1 MAINQNDI
9 IYFILTDR
17 FYGVENT
24 NVTDINKAKNTTYHG
39 GNFDGIVEK
48 IPYLKKL
55 GITALWITPVYLQV
69 PPVDEPGK
77 EEKLN
82 YSYHGYWP
90 LDFNQVD
97 PHLYAD
103 SKKHPEGSKIYLKEL
118 VDKLHENGIKLILD
132 MVVNHTGYDHPGTFG
147 SEKNPTPIRPAWF
160 NKKGLSSND
169 DAIKGE
175 LSSLP
180 DMDLDNPDVV
190 YYHINTILSWI
201 EETGVDAI
209 RMDTVRHVEKAFWN
223 YYKTMVKGKYTDV
236 SLIGEVL
243 VFDTKSISEYQKH
256 FAFDSLFDF
265 PLQKAI
271 CDTFIYD
278 GSLVELVSPYNS
290 GYGILESDNV
300 YTNQNKLVTLL
311 DNHDLSARFAS
322 WANMKYGNNF
332 KTPASVNTIKL
343 ALSFL
348 FTVRGIPQIYYG
360 TEIGMEGLYDPDN
373 RKDFEWEK
381 FDQNYNVKDEFVFE
395 KEIFEHTCKLIKIK
409 KENEALYCGN
419 LICIYVDT
427 FVIVYLRYFK
437 ENIVVVVINNG
448 NMDMP
453 NPIEIRL
460 NDNNSLPA
468 IIKEKISNENFS
480 CLISDKKV
488 KANNGMISVQLKGK
502 DCVVLKNEK

>member
-17 FYGVENT
+17 FYGVENS
-24 NVTDINKAKNTTYHG
+24 NVSDINKLKNTTYHG
-39 GNFDGIVEK
+39 GNFDGIIEK

-77 EEKLN
+77 EETMN
-82 YSYHGYWP
+82 YGYHGYWP
-90 LDFNQVD
+90 LDFNKVD
-97 PHLYAD
+97 PHLYID
-103 SKKHPEGSKIYLKEL
+103 GKRYPEGSKKHVKDLA
-118 VDKLHENGIKLILD
+118 DKLHENGIKLILD
-132 MVVNHTGYDHPGTFG
+132 MVVNHTGYNHPGTTDADN
-147 SEKNPTPIRPAWF
+147 NPTPIKPAWF
-160 NKKGLSSND
+160 NKKGLSCAD
-169 DAIKGE
+169 DVIEGE
-175 LSSLP
+175 LSCLP
-180 DMDLDNPDVV
+180 DMDLDNPDVI

-223 YYKTMVKGKYTDV
+223 YYKTMIKGKYTDV

-278 GSLVELVSPYNS
+278 GSLVGLVSPFNK
-290 GYGILESDNV
+290 GFGILENDNV

-322 WANMKYGNNF
+322 WSNQKHGSGF
-332 KTPASVNTIKL
+332 KTQASVNTIKL
-343 ALSFL
+343 ALSFM
-348 FTVRGIPQIYYG
+348 FTVRGIPQLYYG
-360 TEIGMEGLYDPDN
+360 TEIGMEGFSDPDN
-373 RKDFEWEK
+373 RKDFEWDK
-381 FDQNYNVKDEFVFE
+381 FDENYTLKDEYAFE
-395 KEIFEHTCKLIKIK
+395 KDIFEHTCKLIKIR

-419 LICIYVDT
+419 FVCIYVDT
-427 FVIVYLRYFK
+427 FVMVYLRYFK
-437 ENIVVVVINNG
+437 ENIILVAINNG
-448 NMDMP
+448 NIEMP
-453 NPIEIRL
+453 KPLEICV
-460 NDNNSLPA
+460 NNNSSLPTR
-468 IIKEKISNENFS
+468 INEKTTNGNFT
-480 CLISDKKV
+480 CLISNKKIR
-488 KANNGMISVQLKGK
+488 ANNGIISVQLKGK
-502 DCVVLKNEK
+502 GCIILKNES